1 MASLKDQLLK
11 VGLTDKQSVRNSR
24 KKKQA
29 TKPKKERGQLSQSAL
44 AAEQSQQDKARKDKV
59 LNRQK
64 QLAVEQKA
72 QSAQITQLVEL
83 SKLERDDAEQ
93 AYSFSHQSQ
102 IKTIYVTTQQRQ
114 QLSKNQI
121 AIVTT
126 VAGSFELVPLL
137 VAKKIT
143 QRDPAFVIIGNE
155 SSTVAADDD
164 PYADYQIPD
173 DLIW

>member
-11 VGLTDKQSVRNSR
+11 VGLTDKQSARNSR

-59 LNRQK
+59 LNRLK
-64 QLAVEQKA
+64 QLAAEQKA
-72 QSAQITQLVEL
+72 QLAQIRQLIEA
-83 SKLERDDAEQ
+83 SKLERDNAEQ
-93 AYSFSHQSQ
+93 AYNFNHQSQ

-114 QLSKNQI
+114 QLSNNHI
-121 AIVTT
+121 AIVAT
-126 VAGSFELVPLL
+126 VEGSFELVPLL
-137 VAKKIT
+137 VAKKIA
-143 QRDPAFVIIGNE
+143 QRDPAFVIAGNE
-155 SSTVAADDD
+155 SSAVSADDD

-173 DLIW
+173 DLMW